1 MNECMA
7 RVRTLAIDL
16 AKSVFQVAG
25 EDERGTVV
33 FEDRIKSRESFVEF
47 LRTLKPPLVVLMETG
62 PGAQS
67 WARELQSHGIEV
79 FVLPAQRVEEHRSGA
94 KNDRKDTFA
103 ILRAGR
109 DKSIH
114 AVPVK
119 SVERLTMQALHRVRS
134 GYVSRRTAISNQIRG
149 LLTEHGLV
157 FARGEMALVV
167 RLRQVLEDASLP
179 IPFRLRDL
187 IADLWAEWECLG
199 ERMAALDAELQ
210 SVATTDPL
218 TRRLMTVPGVGPMT
232 ATALVCKDLN
242 PERFAN
248 ARQFAAYFGV
258 VPDQASS
265 GNRIRLRGMSKRGDG
280 YVRSLLINGAHAVL
294 RQVNP
299 ACEERKH
306 PHRLRRW
313 KEKLGSKAAA
323 VRLANRNL
331 RIMYALLKNG
341 GSYREDAAMR

>member
-1 MNECMA
+1 M
-7 RVRTLAIDL
+7 AIDL

-119 SVERLTMQALHRVRS
+119 SVERLTMQACIGCVR
-134 GYVSRRTAISNQIRG
+134 GTCRGVRRSAI
-149 LLTEHGLV
+149 
-157 FARGEMALVV
+157 
-167 RLRQVLEDASLP
+167 
-179 IPFRLRDL
+179 
-187 IADLWAEWECLG
+187 
-199 ERMAALDAELQ
+199 
-210 SVATTDPL
+210 
-218 TRRLMTVPGVGPMT
+218 
-232 ATALVCKDLN
+232 
-242 PERFAN
+242 RFAGCLPSMGWSSRA
-248 ARQFAAYFGV
+248 ARWRWSFACGRCWRMRACPFPFGC
-258 VPDQASS
+258 A
-265 GNRIRLRGMSKRGDG
+265 I
-280 YVRSLLINGAHAVL
+280 
-294 RQVNP
+294 
-299 ACEERKH
+299 
-306 PHRLRRW
+306 
-313 KEKLGSKAAA
+313 
-323 VRLANRNL
+323 
-331 RIMYALLKNG
+331 
-341 GSYREDAAMR
+341 